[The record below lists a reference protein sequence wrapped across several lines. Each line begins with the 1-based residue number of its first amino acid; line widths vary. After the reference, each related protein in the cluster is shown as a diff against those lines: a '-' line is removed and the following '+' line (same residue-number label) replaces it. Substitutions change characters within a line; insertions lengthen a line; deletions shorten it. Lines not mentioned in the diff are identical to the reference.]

1 MTFQQWAH
9 PRVVDTKFGER
20 VELKTIFADVIKNR
34 NKLKSQMHFGTPYLN
49 GRDHL
54 ADLGGNGRIILKY
67 IFEK

>member
-34 NKLKSQMHFGTPYLN
+34 NKLKSQMHFEHRT
-49 GRDHL
+49 
-54 ADLGGNGRIILKY
+54 
-67 IFEK
+67 